1 MNMKKYIGLL
11 FAMLVMVS
19 CESLEDTYE
28 DFAGNGPCPVLGKN
42 VRTSPFNRDGTVC
55 K

>member
-19 CESLEDTYE
+19 CESVTDLSGTWE
-28 DFAGNGPCPVLGKN
+28 N

>member
-28 DFAGNGPCPVLGKN
+28 DLPVTDLSGTWEN

>member
-1 MNMKKYIGLL
+1 MKKYIGLL

-28 DFAGNGPCPVLGKN
+28 DFAGNGPVRYLGK

>member
-28 DFAGNGPCPVLGKN
+28 DFAGNGPVRYLGKC
-42 VRTSPFNRDGTVC
+42 TDLTLSLIHI
-55 K
+55 